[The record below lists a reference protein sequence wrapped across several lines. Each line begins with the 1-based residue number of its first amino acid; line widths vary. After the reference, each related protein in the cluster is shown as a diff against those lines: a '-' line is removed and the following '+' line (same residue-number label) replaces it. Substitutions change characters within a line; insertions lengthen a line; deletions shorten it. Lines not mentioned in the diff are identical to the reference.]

1 MESPSENLAP
11 ARRQA
16 LKALCALASIGITPS
31 HLWAMVEAGKPAAA
45 PRLLIEVCDAV
56 IPRTDTPGAVDAG
69 VPGFVALALEH
80 GLAGG
85 TGLSQM
91 LEWLEGQVK
100 ALGGPIASAVPAIDA
115 QAYAENGRV
124 SPWRSLKAL
133 ILLGYYT
140 SKEGATQE
148 LVYQLVPGRFDPN
161 VPWVPGSRTSSSDW
175 TALIFG

>member
-1 MESPSENLAP
+1 VETTSENLAL

-16 LKALCALASIGITPS
+16 LKALCALASIGMAPS
-31 HLWAMVEAGKPAAA
+31 RLWAMVEAGKIAEA
-45 PRLLIEVCDAV
+45 PSLLIEVCDAV

-69 VPGFVALALEH
+69 VPGFVRLALDH
-80 GLAGG
+80 GLAGT
-85 TGLSQM
+85 TGLSPM
-91 LEWLEGQVK
+91 LEWLESQVK

-115 QAYAENGRV
+115 QAYAEDGRT

-140 SKEGATQE
+140 SKEGASQE
-148 LVYQLVPGRFDPN
+148 LHYQLVPGRFDPN
-161 VPWVPGSRTSSSDW
+161 VPWVPGSRNSSSDW